1 MHGVVIFSTFAKHST
16 DVMSQETRYVN
27 MSAARKIQKMVE
39 AAEKIFDETFGPVDH
54 NSRKTEAVFRRAAY
68 ALIIKPDHDVLRP
81 SYQTIAYAFNK
92 ALKTK
97 RCMAHCSVLHNR
109 KTALNLLDAKDKRFS
124 EYLQTASLVVKPVAL
139 TVNDTIDKP

>member
-1 MHGVVIFSTFAKHST
+1 
-16 DVMSQETRYVN
+16 MSKYTRHIN
-27 MSAARKIQKMVE
+27 LSAARKIQKMVE
-39 AAEKIFDETFGPVDH
+39 AAEKIFDETYGPVDH

-109 KTALNLLDAKDKRFS
+109 KTALNLLDAKDKVFS
-124 EYLQTASLVVKPVAL
+124 VYFQTAALVVQPVSL
-139 TVNDTIDKP
+139 TINATIDKP